1 MGSDRRRRTRLRYE
15 RRILLLALFAGF
27 PALVVAV
34 VLLWHG
40 EFPARTQWTMTV
52 VIVGA
57 WLVCAVVLR
66 ERVVRPLQTI
76 SNMLA
81 ALREGDFSLRMR
93 GGAPDDALGVLFLEL
108 NRLGEDLREQR
119 LGALEATAL
128 LRRVMEEIEVAVFAF
143 DGSRTLQLVNRSGAA
158 LLGRPAE
165 RLLGCSAEDLGL
177 AECLSVEAP
186 RVLELEF
193 GGQRGR
199 WEARRGTFRQGGVPH
214 ELLVLSDVNRTL
226 GEQERQAWQ
235 RLIRVLSHELN
246 NSLGPIQSI
255 AQSLKQ
261 LVRRDPPP
269 ADWREDLRKG
279 LDIIGSRAESL
290 SHLMAAYA
298 RLARLPRP
306 RRECVSVGEW
316 VRRVAALETR
326 RAVAVCGGPDVTIE
340 ADGGQL
346 DQLLINL
353 VRNAVDAALAA
364 DGHVEVGWGVRN
376 GRLEVWVR
384 DEGPGL
390 AGTANL
396 FVPFYTTKPGG
407 SGIGLVL
414 SRQIAE
420 AHGGTLVLENRAD
433 RRGCEARLRLR
444 V

>member
-1 MGSDRRRRTRLRYE
+1 LRYE
-15 RRILLLALFAGF
+15 RRILLLALFTGF
-27 PALVVAV
+27 PALVVALA
-34 VLLWHG
+34 LLWRAAL
-40 EFPARTQWTMTV
+40 PAPTQWAVTV

-81 ALREGDFSLRMR
+81 GLREGDFSLRVR
-93 GGAPDDALGVLFLEL
+93 GGEPAGALGVLFLEL
-108 NRLGEDLREQR
+108 NSLGEDLRDQR
-119 LGALEATAL
+119 LSALEATAL
-128 LRRVMEEIEVAVFAF
+128 LRRVMEEIQVAVFAF
-143 DGSRTLQLVNRSGAA
+143 DGSRRLRLVNRSGAV

-165 RLLGCSAEDLGL
+165 QLLGRSAAELGL
-177 AECLSVEAP
+177 ADCLAVETP
-186 RVLELEF
+186 RVLELEVR
-193 GGQRGR
+193 GQRGR

-214 ELLVLSDVNRTL
+214 ELLVLSDLNRTL
-226 GEQERQAWQ
+226 SEEERQAWQ

-269 ADWREDLRKG
+269 PDWREDLHKG
-279 LDIIGSRAESL
+279 LDIIGSRAASL
-290 SHLMAAYA
+290 SQLMAAYA
-298 RLARLPRP
+298 RLARLPQP
-306 RRECVSVGEW
+306 RREPVSVADW

-326 RAVAVCGGPDVTIE
+326 LAVTVCRGPDVTIE

-353 VRNAVDAALAA
+353 VRNAVDAALA
-364 DGHVEVGWGVRN
+364 GGGQVEVGWGVQN
-376 GRLEVWVR
+376 GRLDVWVR

-390 AGTANL
+390 AGTTNL
-396 FVPFYTTKPGG
+396 FVPFYTTKPTG

-420 AHGGTLVLENRAD
+420 AHGGMLSLANRSD
-433 RRGCEARLRLR
+433 RQGCEARLSLPLSGAQA
-444 V
+444 